1 MASRPYELHLYMHLW
16 PCLSQGVCSSI
27 LSMVTGRFLVMTDLI
42 VTEDKSVSSTARD
55 NLVNECTNMG
65 R

>member
-1 MASRPYELHLYMHLW
+1 MSFTFARRCVFP
-16 PCLSQGVCSSI
+16 SI
-27 LSMVTGRFLVMTDLI
+27 ENMVTGRFLVMTDLI

-55 NLVNECTNMG
+55 NLVNECANMG